1 MGADWY
7 NAFSFFGYEI
17 TVPSDTTYPKF
28 VNRLFGP
35 SSILE
40 EPFTITGILTEFH
53 SRMDETSDAELAQLN
68 EHAHIVIGFYPVN
81 DLAKMA
87 ELGRS
92 LAEYIVD
99 YPLLNGLEIAE
110 TPRFYAGIE
119 WFVDIYEENSDSD
132 SDTDDDGDDDDGDD
146 DGEDD
151 DTSDEDE
158 LKISP
163 ERKPKCD

>member
-7 NAFSFFGYEI
+7 NAFSFFGYKI

-53 SRMDETSDAELAQLN
+53 SRMDETSDAELALLN
-68 EHAHIVIGFYPVN
+68 ERAHIVIGFYPVN

-99 YPLLNGLEIAE
+99 NPLLNGLEIAE

-132 SDTDDDGDDDDGDD
+132 DDDDDDGDD
-146 DGEDD
+146 GDD

>member
-1 MGADWY
+1 
-7 NAFSFFGYEI
+7 
-17 TVPSDTTYPKF
+17 
-28 VNRLFGP
+28 
-35 SSILE
+35 
-40 EPFTITGILTEFH
+40 
-53 SRMDETSDAELAQLN
+53 MDETSDAELALLN

-99 YPLLNGLEIAE
+99 NPLLNGLEIAK

-119 WFVDIYEENSDSD
+119 WFVDIYEETSDD
-132 SDTDDDGDDDDGDD
+132 SDDDDDD
-146 DGEDD
+146 EEEDGSDD
-151 DTSDEDE
+151 TTSDEDE
-158 LKISP
+158 PKISP

>member
-1 MGADWY
+1 
-7 NAFSFFGYEI
+7 
-17 TVPSDTTYPKF
+17 
-28 VNRLFGP
+28 
-35 SSILE
+35 
-40 EPFTITGILTEFH
+40 
-53 SRMDETSDAELAQLN
+53 
-68 EHAHIVIGFYPVN
+68 
-81 DLAKMA
+81 MA

-99 YPLLNGLEIAE
+99 NPLLNGLEIAK

-119 WFVDIYEENSDSD
+119 WFVDIYEETSDDSDNSDED
-132 SDTDDDGDDDDGDD
+132 DDDDGDD
-146 DGEDD
+146 CEDD